1 MHVPNV
7 KNVNLG
13 KRHKKKHYFK
23 VGDPIVFKW
32 WGERDYGFVSQLT
45 KNKEG
50 YATYK
55 VKSTGRLG
63 CIYSDLELDD
73 ADDPYCYV
81 SSILTKSITDVELK
95 RIDDHKNK
103 KHLTVAKPTKTSVT
117 IKKTPPKKTVVAKKV
132 TKPKKE
138 TVNKSELKKAINK
151 QKDFISGSVN
161 KSFW

>member
-50 YATYK
+50 YAESNHVMK
-55 VKSTGRLG
+55 NGILIG
-63 CIYSDLELDD
+63 CHHGMGIKEINFIHLIFMNK
-73 ADDPYCYV
+73 A
-81 SSILTKSITDVELK
+81 IFITAHNREK
-95 RIDDHKNK
+95 IFFN
-103 KHLTVAKPTKTSVT
+103 T
-117 IKKTPPKKTVVAKKV
+117 
-132 TKPKKE
+132 
-138 TVNKSELKKAINK
+138 LKKLK
-151 QKDFISGSVN
+151 KCSG
-161 KSFW
+161 

>member
-73 ADDPYCYV
+73 VDDPYCYV

-95 RIDDHKNK
+95 KIDDHKNK
-103 KHLTVAKPTKTSVT
+103 KHLTVVKPTATTVT
-117 IKKTPPKKTVVAKKV
+117 IKKTPPKNVVKKV
-132 TKPKKE
+132 VRKKQS
-138 TVNKSELKKAINK
+138 VNKSELKRAINK
-151 QKDFISGSVN
+151 QKKFLRGEVN